1 MCMRVGLWLSMHEG
15 GAVVEVCRRVGLW
28 LNVHE
33 GGAVAEC
40 A

>member
-1 MCMRVGLWLSMHEG
+1 MCM
-15 GAVVEVCRRVGLW
+15 RVGLW

-40 A
+40 VRVGLRLNVQEGGAVAECA